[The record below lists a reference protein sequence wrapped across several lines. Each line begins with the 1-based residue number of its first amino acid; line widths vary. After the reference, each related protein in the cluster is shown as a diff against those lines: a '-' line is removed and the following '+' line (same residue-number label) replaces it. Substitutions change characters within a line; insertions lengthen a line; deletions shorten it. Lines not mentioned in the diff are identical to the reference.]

1 MRVYTKNLLFAT
13 SVVVTLRLL
22 YMIGNRPW
30 MRINQCEMT
39 YMYRVMNFMRIN
51 IGLTKLKHDQT
62 EDIKYLFS
70 NDFSGYSTILYGEG
84 EYARNYMRTRQ
95 VSGIPIIFV
104 PGSAGSSKQVRSL
117 GSILHNK
124 TESRNLPFTFDVFAI
139 DFNEELSGLSGMYLE
154 RQIKYLDL
162 VVRHIWT
169 MYSPPP
175 HGIIFVGHSMGGI
188 VIRSLLHNIRFD
200 PSRIAFIVT
209 LGTPHKNAPMVFDWY
224 LENIYDRMHKNWRE
238 HEKELASLL
247 VLSVSGGLK
256 DHLVPEHFTL
266 DNGIRHI
273 STTAIDG
280 IELETDHLCI
290 VWCNQLLRYISRLVV
305 EYAYDPISFQK
316 HADNVVKQLFDADGL
331 LRELTRMKVGTSTAI
346 VIRNDLIF
354 VKNNGGDLK
363 EFVLSFPKNSWLF
376 IERSIGSSLWT
387 SSGEPIYNLNSLRQ
401 TFYTLVHSN
410 VTEQISVDLKP
421 GKFFKAVALQEDPA
435 KFNSVVHIELLSL
448 LKGCFTFLW
457 EADFEER
464 ESAVLLPV
472 YFGTPVI
479 AIVISIELESCMRT
493 NEWFAKV
500 EFRGQD
506 LRRISSLGSN
516 KELHVIGHLLS
527 KEETKAEIFFIL
539 SQRCRF
545 HARLDISYLDTMI
558 VKLTDLFIRL
568 MKNRYSE
575 SFSDLV
581 ICPLVWKSCKF
592 YFRSVKS
599 TCFDLNGLAVVA
611 ISLFINYSYNGFFA
625 LLIVVLSSLLQLLKT
640 AISLKTVSL
649 SSFSQ
654 PVILVIFHFY
664 AILVYAPFGVC
675 SIWNIISYGLFAVYE
690 DPARVPAYWMAFLKL
705 IRLSVGKIH
714 FFKAHYISVAVLMY
728 TFLTQPSTCIEQL
741 GFSFIAIIGLK
752 RRETSFPRILRHT
765 LEILSSESLISRNI
779 ITMTLRKSAAGAA
792 TFCCVYWSNLNCCFL
807 TSIIY
812 VTSTSV

>member
-1 MRVYTKNLLFAT
+1 
-13 SVVVTLRLL
+13 
-22 YMIGNRPW
+22 MIGNRPW

-238 HEKELASLL
+238 HEKKLASLL

-266 DNGIRHI
+266 DNGVRHI

-316 HADNVVKQLFDADGL
+316 HADNIVKQLFDADGL
-331 LRELTRMKVGTSTAI
+331 FRELTRMKVGTSTAI

-410 VTEQISVDLKP
+410 VTEQISVHLKP
-421 GKFFKAVALQEDPA
+421 GKFFKAVALQEDPE

-457 EADFEER
+457 EANFEER
-464 ESAVLLPV
+464 ASAVLLPV

-558 VKLTDLFIRL
+558 VMLRMYGSIIPYMLSIYILSTLSICTLTEEYYSNIRDCKIICLVLICHTSMIYWSNLVDWFTLLISSLLISYFTYVIQKLTDLFIRL

-575 SFSDLV
+575 RF
-581 ICPLVWKSCKF
+581 
-592 YFRSVKS
+592 VKS

-664 AILVYAPFGVC
+664 AILVYTPFGVC
-675 SIWNIISYGLFAVYE
+675 SLWNIIRYGLFAVYE

-741 GFSFIAIIGLK
+741 GFSFIAIIGLSWFV
-752 RRETSFPRILRHT
+752 TQ
-765 LEILSSESLISRNI
+765 SEK
-779 ITMTLRKSAAGAA
+779 KSKEEH
-792 TFCCVYWSNLNCCFL
+792 
-807 TSIIY
+807 
-812 VTSTSV
+812 